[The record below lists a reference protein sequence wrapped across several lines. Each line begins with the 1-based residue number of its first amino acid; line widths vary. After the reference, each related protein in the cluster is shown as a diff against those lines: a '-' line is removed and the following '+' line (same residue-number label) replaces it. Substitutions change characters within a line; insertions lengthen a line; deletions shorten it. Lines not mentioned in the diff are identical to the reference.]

1 MQSIAF
7 AEFFAGIG
15 LMRAAL
21 KPLGWRC
28 VFANDIDPDK
38 AETYRAN
45 FGADDLL
52 VDDIKNV
59 SAKQLPSDLTLITA
73 CFPCID
79 LSLAGNRA
87 GLGGQDSGTFW
98 EFQRILRES
107 RDQDRP
113 TPLLLIENVQG
124 FLSSNGGEDIE
135 NAVKALNELGY
146 RCDVALIDAK
156 HFTPQSRPRVFI
168 IGEHETSVH
177 GVLKPLRELEPPT
190 AVRPPAVEGFIA
202 SHPRLLWGRVDFP
215 PPPDRHQ
222 RVSEILE
229 HVHHSSQLWWSDD
242 RVQKLLDSM
251 RPLHR
256 ARVEALLSSSRGGV
270 GTVYRRTRSTGST
283 AEVRTDGLAGCLRT
297 PRGGSSK
304 QFLIVARN
312 GKVRVR
318 NMTPREYARLQGV
331 PDSYD
336 IGNDVNKALFGF
348 GDAVCVPAVQWLAKH
363 AFAGI
368 HSSTHPQENIA
379 WTSSASSKES
389 LRLSTTS

>member
-1 MQSIAF
+1 MESVRF

-21 KPLGWRC
+21 EPLGWRC
-28 VFANDIDPDK
+28 AFANDIDPDK

-45 FGADDLL
+45 FGDDDLL
-52 VDDIKNV
+52 VDDIQHL
-59 SAKQLPSDLTLITA
+59 SAKKLPSDLTLITA
-73 CFPCID
+73 CFPCVD

-87 GLGGQDSGTFW
+87 GLKGQDSGTFW
-98 EFQRILRES
+98 EFRRILKDL
-107 RDQDRP
+107 RDEDRV

-124 FLSSNGGEDIE
+124 FLNSNGGEDIE
-135 NAVKALNELGY
+135 NAVRSLNELGY
-146 RCDVALIDAK
+146 RCDIVLIDAK
-156 HFTPQSRPRVFI
+156 HFTPQSRPRLFI
-168 IGEHETSVH
+168 IGEHDTSVH
-177 GVLKPLRELEPPT
+177 GVLRPLGELEASA
-190 AVRPPAVEGFIA
+190 AVRPSAVEGFIA
-202 SHPRLLWGRVDFP
+202 SHPRLRWGRVDFP
-215 PPPDRHQ
+215 PLPERKQ

-229 HVHHSSQLWWSDD
+229 QVHHSSPLWWSDE
-242 RVQKLLDSM
+242 RVRKLLDSM

-256 ARVEALLSSSRGGV
+256 ARVEALLNSNRGGV

-331 PDSYD
+331 PDSFG
-336 IGNDVNKALFGF
+336 IGDDVNKALFGF
-348 GDAVCVPAVQWLAKH
+348 GDAVCVPAVRWLAEIAFYKVHSRRWAKRPLSNADIVSTSRPSH
-363 AFAGI
+363 A
-368 HSSTHPQENIA
+368 
-379 WTSSASSKES
+379 
-389 LRLSTTS
+389 